1 MNLPEFNINSTFDFP
16 AKLNLLTLYDLRIK
30 LELNCTW
37 LISLKGM
44 FNGFYKPHL
53 TIILSGKIEIV
64 LIAMALYSAIK
75 KPAQEELKPLWY

>member
-1 MNLPEFNINSTFDFP
+1 
-16 AKLNLLTLYDLRIK
+16 
-30 LELNCTW
+30 
-37 LISLKGM
+37 M

-75 KPAQEELKPLWY
+75 KPAQEELKPL